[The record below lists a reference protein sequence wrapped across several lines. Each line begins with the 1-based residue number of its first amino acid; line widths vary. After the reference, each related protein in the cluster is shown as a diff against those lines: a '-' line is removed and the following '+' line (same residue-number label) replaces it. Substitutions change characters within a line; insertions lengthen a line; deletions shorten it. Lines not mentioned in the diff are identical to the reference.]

1 MMAWGEGSVAGRGR
15 YKSPPCLP
23 DLSKR
28 LRRDSIDLCAAASIQ
43 GPPRGGVRHGIP
55 KANEGSEAGQCP

>member
-1 MMAWGEGSVAGRGR
+1 MAAWGEGSVAGRGWCR
-15 YKSPPCLP
+15 SPPCLP

-28 LRRDSIDLCAAASIQ
+28 LRRGSIDLPAAASIQ

-55 KANEGSEAGQCP
+55 PLW